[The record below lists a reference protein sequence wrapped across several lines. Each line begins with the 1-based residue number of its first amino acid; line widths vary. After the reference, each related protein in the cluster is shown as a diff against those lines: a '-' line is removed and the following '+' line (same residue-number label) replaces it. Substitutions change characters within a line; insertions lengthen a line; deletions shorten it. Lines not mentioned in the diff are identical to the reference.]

1 LIENCK
7 YRKEGDCALSQ
18 SVNQFIFAAILLFVG
33 IFLLLMNIGVISLE
47 IKEVIV
53 EFYPFLFLLFS
64 FLLILKALKGNKK
77 GSLFWWFFFFSF
89 SLMLCLD
96 RLELITFHAG
106 DFWRLWP
113 VLFIYYG
120 LVLLIK
126 KDKVKIYF
134 KPDVP
139 PETLLIKH
147 QGDEELELEN
157 DIPTIS
163 GKRIKSFSIG
173 DVEYKKSNWSLEPM
187 NLHNSI
193 GDYFIDFSKAYI
205 PEKETPIHVH
215 GWIGDVKMIV
225 PDDVPVKVE
234 AKVKIGDIR
243 IFDLRSSDINRQL
256 VYETPGYHEAIKK
269 LNITIELKVGSV
281 RIDQA

>member
-1 LIENCK
+1 MIENCK
-7 YRKEGDCALSQ
+7 IRKEGSNLRQ
-18 SVNQFIFAAILLFVG
+18 SVNQFIFAAVLVFVG
-33 IFLLLMNIGVISLE
+33 IFLLLLNVGVISLE

-53 EFYPFLFLLFS
+53 EFYPFI
-64 FLLILKALKGNKK
+64 FLLISFLFIIKAFKRHKK
-77 GSLFWWFFFFSF
+77 GSLFWWFFLFSF

-96 RLELITFHAG
+96 RLKLITFHAG

-120 LVLLIK
+120 LILLLK

-139 PETLLIKH
+139 PDALKMNDNK
-147 QGDEELELEN
+147 DEELES
-157 DIPTIS
+157 DITPTIS
-163 GKRIKSFSIG
+163 GKKMKSFSIG
-173 DVEYKKSNWSLEPM
+173 DVEFKKSNWSLEPM
-187 NLHNSI
+187 DLHNSI

-205 PEKETPIHVH
+205 PEKETPIIVH

-256 VYETPGYHEAIKK
+256 LFETPGYNEAIKK
-269 LNITIELKVGSV
+269 LNITIELKIGSV

>member
-1 LIENCK
+1 M
-7 YRKEGDCALSQ
+7 RQ
-18 SVNQFIFAAILLFVG
+18 SVNQFIFAAVLLFVG
-33 IFLLLMNIGVISLE
+33 IFLLLLNVGVISLE

-53 EFYPFLFLLFS
+53 EFYPFIFLLFS
-64 FLLILKALKGNKK
+64 FLLMIKDFKRQKK

-120 LVLLIK
+120 LILLVK

-134 KPDVP
+134 KTDVP
-139 PETLLIKH
+139 HDVLIM
-147 QGDEELELEN
+147 DDLEDREHES
-157 DIPTIS
+157 DITPTIS
-163 GKRIKSFSIG
+163 EKKIKSFSIG

-205 PEKETPIHVH
+205 PEKETPIVVH

-243 IFDLRSSDINRQL
+243 IFDIKSNDINRQL
-256 VYETPGYHEAIKK
+256 VYVTPGYNEAIKK
-269 LNITIELKVGSV
+269 LNITIDLKVGSV

>member
-1 LIENCK
+1 L
-7 YRKEGDCALSQ
+7 RQ
-18 SVNQFIFAAILLFVG
+18 SVNQFMFAAVLLFVG

-53 EFYPFLFLLFS
+53 DVYPFFFLLFS
-64 FLLILKALKGNKK
+64 FLSIVNALRRQKK
-77 GSLFWWFFFFSF
+77 GSLFWWFFILSF

-106 DFWRLWP
+106 DFWKLWP

-139 PETLLIKH
+139 PETLLINH
-147 QGDEELELEN
+147 QGDEEQELGQN
-157 DIPTIS
+157 TLIIP
-163 GKRIKSFSIG
+163 GKKMKSFSIG
-173 DVEYKKSNWSLEPM
+173 NVEYKKSNWSLEPM

-215 GWIGDVKMIV
+215 SWIGDVKMIV

-243 IFDLRSSDINRQL
+243 IFDLRSNDVNRQL
-256 VYETPGYHEAIKK
+256 VFETPGYQEAIKK
-269 LNITIELKVGSV
+269 LNITIELKIGSV

>member
-1 LIENCK
+1 
-7 YRKEGDCALSQ
+7 LSQ

-64 FLLILKALKGNKK
+64 FLLIVKALKGKKK
-77 GSLFWWFFFFSF
+77 GSLFWWFFLFSF
-89 SLMLCLD
+89 ALMLCLD
-96 RLELITFHAG
+96 RLKIITFHAG

-139 PETLLIKH
+139 PETLLINN
-147 QGDEELELEN
+147 QGDEEEEEIG
-157 DIPTIS
+157 IPTFP
-163 GKRIKSFSIG
+163 GKRMKSFSIG

-187 NLHNSI
+187 DLHNSI
-193 GDYFIDFSKAYI
+193 GDYFIDFSKAFI
-205 PEKETPIHVH
+205 PEKETPIHIH
-215 GWIGDVKMIV
+215 GWIGDVKLIV

-243 IFDLRSSDINRQL
+243 IFEIRSSDTNRQL

-269 LNITIELKVGSV
+269 LKITVELKVGSV

>member
-1 LIENCK
+1 L
-7 YRKEGDCALSQ
+7 RQ
-18 SVNQFIFAAILLFVG
+18 SVNQFIFAAILLFLG

-53 EFYPFLFLLFS
+53 EFYPFFFLLVS
-64 FLLILKALKGNKK
+64 FLLIIKAFKRHKK
-77 GSLFWWFFFFSF
+77 GSLFWWFFYFAF

-96 RLELITFHAG
+96 RLKLITFHAG

-113 VLFIYYG
+113 VVFIYFG
-120 LVLLIK
+120 LILLIK

-134 KPDVP
+134 KSDVP
-139 PETLLIKH
+139 PDALIINDDE
-147 QGDEELELEN
+147 DEEHESN
-157 DIPTIS
+157 VTSTIS
-163 GKRIKSFSIG
+163 EKKMKSFSIG
-173 DVEYKKSNWSLEPM
+173 DVEFKKSNWSLEPM
-187 NLHNSI
+187 NLRNSI

-205 PEKETPIHVH
+205 PEKETPIVVQ

-243 IFDLRSSDINRQL
+243 IFDLRSSELNRQL
-256 VYETPGYHEAIKK
+256 VFETPGYNEAIKK
-269 LNITIELKVGSV
+269 LNITIELKIGSV

>member
-1 LIENCK
+1 MIENCK
-7 YRKEGDCALSQ
+7 DRKEGVNLRQ
-18 SVNQFIFAAILLFVG
+18 SVNQFIFAAVLLFVG
-33 IFLLLMNIGVISLE
+33 IFLLLLNIGVISLE

-53 EFYPFLFLLFS
+53 EFYPFIFLLFS
-64 FLLILKALKGNKK
+64 FLFILNAFKRQKK
-77 GSLFWWFFFFSF
+77 GSLFWWFFFFAF

-96 RLELITFHAG
+96 RLNLIAFHAG

-120 LVLLIK
+120 LMLLLK

-139 PETLLIKH
+139 PDALIV
-147 QGDEELELEN
+147 N
-157 DIPTIS
+157 DHRDGECESDITPTIS
-163 GKRIKSFSIG
+163 GKKMKSFSIG
-173 DVEYKKSNWSLEPM
+173 DVEFKKSNWSLEPM

-205 PEKETPIHVH
+205 PEKETPIVVH
-215 GWIGDVKMIV
+215 SWIGDVKMIV

-256 VYETPGYHEAIKK
+256 VFETPGYNEAIKK
-269 LNITIELKVGSV
+269 LNIMIELKIGSV

>member
-1 LIENCK
+1 M
-7 YRKEGDCALSQ
+7 RQ
-18 SVNQFIFAAILLFVG
+18 SVNQFIFAAILLFLG

-53 EFYPFLFLLFS
+53 EFYPFFFLLVS
-64 FLLILKALKGNKK
+64 FLLMIKAFKGHKK
-77 GSLFWWFFFFSF
+77 GSLFWWFFYFSF
-89 SLMLCLD
+89 SIMLCLD
-96 RLELITFHAG
+96 RLKLITFHAG

-113 VLFIYYG
+113 VVFIYFG
-120 LVLLIK
+120 LILLIK

-134 KPDVP
+134 KSDVP
-139 PETLLIKH
+139 PDALIINDDE
-147 QGDEELELEN
+147 DEEHESN
-157 DIPTIS
+157 VTSTIS
-163 GKRIKSFSIG
+163 GKKMKSFSIG
-173 DVEYKKSNWSLEPM
+173 DVEFKKSNWSLEPM
-187 NLHNSI
+187 NLRNSI

-205 PEKETPIHVH
+205 PEKETPIVVQ

-243 IFDLRSSDINRQL
+243 IFDLRSSELNRQL
-256 VYETPGYHEAIKK
+256 IFETPGYNEAIKK
-269 LNITIELKVGSV
+269 LNITIELKIGSV

>member
-1 LIENCK
+1 L
-7 YRKEGDCALSQ
+7 RQ
-18 SVNQFIFAAILLFVG
+18 SVNQFIFAAVLVFVG
-33 IFLLLMNIGVISLE
+33 IFLLLLNVGVISLE

-53 EFYPFLFLLFS
+53 EFYPFIFLLFS
-64 FLLILKALKGNKK
+64 FLFILKAFKRQKK
-77 GSLFWWFFFFSF
+77 GSMFWWFFFFAF

-96 RLELITFHAG
+96 RLKLIAFQVG

-120 LVLLIK
+120 LILLIK

-139 PETLLIKH
+139 PETLIINH
-147 QGDEELELEN
+147 QGDEDLEHEIA
-157 DIPTIS
+157 IPTTIP
-163 GKRIKSFSIG
+163 GKKIKSFSIG
-173 DVEYKKSNWSLEPM
+173 DIEFKKSNWSLEPM

-205 PEKETPIHVH
+205 PEKETSIAVH
-215 GWIGDVKMIV
+215 SWIGDVKMIV

-256 VYETPGYHEAIKK
+256 LFETPGYNEAIKK
-269 LNITIELKVGSV
+269 LNITIDLKIGSV